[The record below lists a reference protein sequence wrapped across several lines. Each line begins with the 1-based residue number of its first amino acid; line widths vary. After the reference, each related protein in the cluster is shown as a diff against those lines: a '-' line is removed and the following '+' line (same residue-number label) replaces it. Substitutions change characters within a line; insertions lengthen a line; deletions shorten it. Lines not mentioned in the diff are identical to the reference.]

1 MATEGP
7 SIVAVGDLLVDL
19 DRAQVTRAGVE
30 IPLPRLSYDLL
41 IVLIDAS
48 PRVISI
54 DELME
59 RVWPGLVVSPETV
72 SQRIKLLRRAL
83 DDDADAPCYVA
94 GVRGRGYRLL
104 PPVER
109 DRKPVHETAAAVQV
123 PAGAP
128 EHNDSSDVIA
138 AEQRR
143 PRQALLRHRVATV
156 IALGLLLAGLVVAVG
171 VARLNRPVTQ
181 ASAPSPDTTEVL
193 DHRPSIAVL
202 PFTNRSQ
209 RTEDAFFV
217 DGIHDDIVTQLTRI
231 SGIRV
236 IAPLSVER
244 FRGSDLPVKS
254 IAEQLRVTAIL
265 EGSVQRYSH
274 RVRISLRLVD
284 AATETQIWANH
295 FDRELTAGNVF
306 AIQSEVAVA
315 VAAALRTTLPAVE
328 KARITAVPTR
338 VLAAWE
344 AYQLGN
350 QRIASRNSRSL
361 GEAEQF
367 MRQAIELDPGF
378 ALAFAGLAQVLT
390 LEATYGGAPLDATL
404 AKAEQA
410 VIQALALD
418 SSLAE
423 AWGIAGLIAS
433 KRGRYDDAET
443 MLRRAIALNPN
454 FAQAYLWLGGAPHA
468 RVQGEGLTLVQR
480 AVELDPLSPI
490 ANMFYAAALHGAGRF
505 AEATERLQTLVER
518 DPRFAPAYVLQA
530 AQAAYA
536 ADRFDL
542 ALSMLA
548 RASQLD
554 PLNTAAVMARTRVL
568 LDLGEE
574 LREHEPTDLAE
585 RLSVAES
592 GDAAAEDAS
601 LWLLYRGQQ
610 QESLRYARMA
620 LATNPRS
627 RLALGLLANA
637 DVAQGNVQAAVGRYE
652 TAHRIA
658 TGSLFD
664 RLDPLS
670 YGAAIDLAA
679 VLLRAG
685 ETDRAK
691 VLLDRSE
698 SVMRG
703 MTRLG
708 VFGFGIADVQ
718 ILALRGHAS
727 TALARLREAE
737 RAGWRGPLWRFY
749 RDFDAS
755 LASIRNT
762 PEFRAV
768 FADIERD
775 MARQRAILAAH
786 PTVAAVDLRVGF

>member
-7 SIVAVGDLLVDL
+7 SNVAVGDLLVDL

-41 IVLIDAS
+41 IVLVDAS
-48 PRVISI
+48 PRVVSI

-83 DDDADAPCYVA
+83 DDDADAPRYVA

-104 PPVER
+104 PAVER
-109 DRKPVHETAAAVQV
+109 DRKPAHETAAAISV

-128 EHNDSSDVIA
+128 EANDPSDVIA

-143 PRQALLRHRVATV
+143 PNPALLRHRLATV
-156 IALGLLLAGLVVAVG
+156 VVLGLLLAVAVG
-171 VARLNRPVTQ
+171 VARWNRPDTQ
-181 ASAPSPDTTEVL
+181 TSVPSPDTAKL
-193 DHRPSIAVL
+193 PDQRPSIAVL
-202 PFTNRSQ
+202 PFANRSQ

-217 DGIHDDIVTQLTRI
+217 DGIHDDIVTQLTRV

-244 FRGSDLPVKS
+244 FRGIELPVKS
-254 IAEQLRVTAIL
+254 IAEQLRVTTIL
-265 EGSVQRYSH
+265 QGSVQRDSH
-274 RVRISLRLVD
+274 RVRISLQLMD

-306 AIQSEVAVA
+306 AIQSEVAIA

-350 QRIASRNSRSL
+350 QRIARRNSTSL

-378 ALAFAGLAQVLT
+378 ALAYAGLAQALT
-390 LEATYGGAPLDATL
+390 FKATYGGAPLDATL

-410 VIQALALD
+410 VIRALALD
-418 SSLAE
+418 SNLAE

-454 FAQAYLWLGGAPHA
+454 FAQAYLWLGFPHA
-468 RVQGEGLTLVQR
+468 RIEAEGLTLVQR
-480 AVELDPLSPI
+480 AVALDPLSPI
-490 ANMFYAAALHGAGRF
+490 ANLFYAAALHGAGRF
-505 AEATERLQTLVER
+505 AEATERLQALVER
-518 DPRFAPAYVLQA
+518 DPQFAPAYVLQA

-554 PLNTAAVMARTRVL
+554 PQNMVAVIARTRML
-568 LDLGEE
+568 MDLGEE
-574 LREHEPTDLAE
+574 FREHDPTDLAE

-592 GDAAAEDAS
+592 ADAAAEDAS
-601 LWLLYRGQQ
+601 LWLLYRGQR

-627 RLALGLLANA
+627 RLALALLANA
-637 DVAQGNVQAAVGRYE
+637 DVAQGDVQAAVARYE
-652 TAHRIA
+652 AAHRIA

-664 RLDPLS
+664 RVDTTS
-670 YGAAIDLAA
+670 YGATIDLASL
-679 VLLRAG
+679 LLRAG

-708 VFGFGIADVQ
+708 IFGFGIADVQ
-718 ILALRGHAS
+718 ILALRGEHS
-727 TALARLREAE
+727 VALARLREAE
-737 RAGWRGPLWRFY
+737 RAGWRGPLWRYY

-775 MARQRAILAAH
+775 MARQRATLAAH
-786 PTVAAVDLRVGF
+786 PTVAAVDLRVDF

>member
-7 SIVAVGDLLVDL
+7 SIVGVGDLIVDL

-41 IVLIDAS
+41 LALVDAS
-48 PRVISI
+48 PRVVTI

-83 DDDADAPCYVA
+83 EDDADAPRYVA

-109 DRKPVHETAAAVQV
+109 GRKTPPEAAEAVLAPAGGPEHDDSSELIAAAKR
-123 PAGAP
+123 P
-128 EHNDSSDVIA
+128 
-138 AEQRR
+138 
-143 PRQALLRHRVATV
+143 PRQALPLNRAATV
-156 IALGLLLAGLVVAVG
+156 IALGLLLAAIAVAVS

-181 ASAPSPDTTEVL
+181 ASAPSPDTTEAL
-193 DHRPSIAVL
+193 EHRPSIAVL

-217 DGIHDDIVTQLTRI
+217 DGIHDDIVTQLTRV

-236 IAPLSVER
+236 IAPYSVER
-244 FRGSDLPVKS
+244 FRGTELPVKS
-254 IAEQLRVTAIL
+254 IAEQLQVTTIL
-265 EGSVQRYSH
+265 EGSVQRDSD

-284 AATETQIWANH
+284 AATEAQIWANQ
-295 FDRELTAGNVF
+295 FDRNLTAGNVF
-306 AIQSEVAVA
+306 GIQSEVAIA
-315 VAAALRTTLPAVE
+315 VAAALRTTLPAAE
-328 KARITAVPTR
+328 KARLTAVPTR

-350 QRIASRNSRSL
+350 QRMARRSGRSL

-367 MRQAIELDPGF
+367 MRRAIELDPGF
-378 ALAFAGLAQVLT
+378 ALAFAGLSQALT
-390 LEATYGGAPLDATL
+390 LQATYGGAPLDATL
-404 AKAEQA
+404 TKAEQA
-410 VIQALALD
+410 VIQALTLD

-433 KRGRYDDAET
+433 KRGRHDDAEM

-454 FAQAYLWLGGAPHA
+454 FAQAYLWLAGAPHA
-468 RVQGEGLTLVQR
+468 RVQDEGLSLVQR

-490 ANMFYAAALHGAGRF
+490 VNMFYAAGLHGAGRF
-505 AEATERLQTLVER
+505 AEATDRLQELVDR
-518 DPRFAPAYVLQA
+518 DPQFAPAYVLQA

-536 ADRFDL
+536 ANRFDL
-542 ALSMLA
+542 SLSMLA

-568 LDLGEE
+568 LDLGGE
-574 LREHEPTDLAE
+574 LREDEPTDLAE
-585 RLSVAES
+585 RLSIAES

-601 LWLLYRGQQ
+601 LWYLYRGQQ

-620 LATNPRS
+620 LTTNPQS
-627 RLALGLLANA
+627 RLALAMLAST
-637 DVAQGNVQAAVGRYE
+637 DVAQGDLQAAVDRYE
-652 TAHRIA
+652 TSHRIA

-664 RLDPLS
+664 RVDTAS

-685 ETDRAK
+685 EADRAK
-691 VLLDRSE
+691 KLLDRSE
-698 SVMRG
+698 SVIRG

-708 VFGFGIADVQ
+708 IFGYGIADVQ
-718 ILALRGHAS
+718 ILALRGQTTA
-727 TALARLREAE
+727 ALARLREAE
-737 RAGWRGPLWRFY
+737 RAGWRGPLWRYY
-749 RDFDAS
+749 RDFDLS

-775 MARQRAILAAH
+775 MARQRAALAAH
-786 PTVAAVDLRVGF
+786 PTVAAADLRIGF